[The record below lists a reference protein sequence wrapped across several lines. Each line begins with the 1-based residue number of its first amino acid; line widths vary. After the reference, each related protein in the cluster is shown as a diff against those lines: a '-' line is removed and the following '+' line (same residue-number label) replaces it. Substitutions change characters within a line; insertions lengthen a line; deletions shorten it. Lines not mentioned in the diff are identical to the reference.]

1 MILPIVVIAIIGY
14 IIYKVFIREDDTEQ
28 EQSNKFGFG
37 ILIGIILFI
46 LFIVWRIGETN

>member
-1 MILPIVVIAIIGY
+1 MTLPIVVIAIIGY
-14 IIYKVFIREDDTEQ
+14 VVAKVFINEDDTEQ